1 MLSSLYSIYCNRISL
16 AIHQILRIYIYIYIY
31 IYIDTHSSPRFCS
44 IIRHILDLPVIS
56 ESITI
61 LPLYL
66 MYNSHNA
73 TKQTQNLNMFHSLH
87 STEVHVHFFTST
99 EWNLL
104 FFIATTFRMAGYVGF
119 CNSAFHLQR
128 MPKSSIQFLNGNK
141 KWPHILSDPSLL
153 CCILTNL
160 QLHSVSAN
168 KFDIVYLLNSFGVLM
183 FIIVMSQ

>member
-1 MLSSLYSIYCNRISL
+1 MYGGNNTHQMLSSYSIYCNKISL
-16 AIHQILRIYIYIYIY
+16 YIHQIYRICVV
-31 IYIDTHSSPRFCS
+31 TNTSPRFCS
-44 IIRHILDLPVIS
+44 IIRYFLHVDHPVIS

-61 LPLYL
+61 LPLHL
-66 MYNSHNA
+66 MYNNHNHA
-73 TKQTQNLNMFHSLH
+73 KQTQNLNKCDSLH

-104 FFIATTFRMAGYVGF
+104 LFITTTFRMAGYISF
-119 CNSAFHLQR
+119 RNSAFHLQR

-141 KWPHILSDPSLL
+141 KWPHILPDPPLL

-168 KFDIVYLLNSFGVLM
+168 KFDTVYLLNSVAVVAKLPG
-183 FIIVMSQ
+183 

>member
-1 MLSSLYSIYCNRISL
+1 M
-16 AIHQILRIYIYIYIY
+16 YIV
-31 IYIDTHSSPRFCS
+31 
-44 IIRHILDLPVIS
+44 DLPVIS

-66 MYNSHNA
+66 MYNNHNPA
-73 TKQTQNLNMFHSLH
+73 KQTQNLNMCHSLH

-99 EWNLL
+99 ERNLL
-104 FFIATTFRMAGYVGF
+104 FLITTTFRMAGYVSF

-141 KWPHILSDPSLL
+141 KWPHILPDPSLL

-168 KFDIVYLLNSFGVLM
+168 KFDIAYLLNSFVVLV
-183 FIIVMSQ
+183 FITVMS